1 MTTSISERVN
11 VRVTGRRVVATLLDG
26 LVLGLAYGLV
36 AWAFGTVTTSGPYS
50 WTAET
55 STGPTLLYAL
65 GAFAYFALM
74 EGYLGQT
81 LGKMAVGVRVVD
93 EQTGQV
99 PGPGKAALRTVL
111 RLVDGLLCYLVAFVV
126 VLVSPRRQRIGDMA
140 AHTLVVR
147 P

>member
-1 MTTSISERVN
+1 MTTSISEQVN
-11 VRVTGRRVVATLLDG
+11 VHVTGRRVVATLLDG

-36 AWAFGTVTTSGPYS
+36 AWAFGTVTTAGPYS

-74 EGYLGQT
+74 EGYLGRT

-126 VLVSPRRQRIGDMA
+126 ALVSPRRQRIGDMA

-147 P
+147 A